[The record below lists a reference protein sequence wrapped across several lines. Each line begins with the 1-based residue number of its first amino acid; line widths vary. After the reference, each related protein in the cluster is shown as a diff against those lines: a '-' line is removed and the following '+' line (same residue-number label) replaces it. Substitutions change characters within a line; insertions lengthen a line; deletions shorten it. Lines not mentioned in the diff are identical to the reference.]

1 MRVLR
6 TLFLLMSVASCPF
19 VMSGKAAKTAKSHV
33 DEVSMMI
40 GTDGSHET
48 EYGGTTPAVGTP
60 FAMTQWCAATRL
72 NGISRTMYR
81 RCDSVLIGFMGTHQ
95 PAIWMGDYGFMTLM
109 PQSGELKIKATD
121 RQVRLDHGKEV
132 ATPYYYKVSYASGK
146 HGGSEITTEMTA
158 TSRASF
164 FHITYPKGEKSLLYL
179 EAGRENEGGFIRI
192 YPDKRE
198 VHIYNK
204 ERHDAHLGPALPGFK
219 GNVVLNDL

>member
-19 VMSGKAAKTAKSHV
+19 VMSGKATKTAKSHV

-48 EYGGTTPAVGTP
+48 EYGGTTPAVGSP

-164 FHITYPKGEKSLLYL
+164 FHITYPKGEIS
-179 EAGRENEGGFIRI
+179 
-192 YPDKRE
+192 
-198 VHIYNK
+198 
-204 ERHDAHLGPALPGFK
+204 
-219 GNVVLNDL
+219 